1 MKTPMK
7 KAITLVVQVLA
18 TTIIFTVCLYL
29 WYLIDHG
36 IKEFDWSLLVQGLL
50 FSLLF
55 VPVTN
60 YWNKKKSK

>member
-1 MKTPMK
+1 MKTPMR
-7 KAITLVVQVLA
+7 KAITFVIQVLA

-60 YWNKKKSK
+60 YWNSKKSK